1 VAVNLFR
8 VTPIVTWKRVLPT
21 APSTGK
27 KDRKRQISDVFR
39 KVFSLQPD
47 IILSLREDAEAA
59 DVITGVL
66 QACHYRAIM
75 SGEAEASGSSDERT
89 GQAESVSDRA
99 GPNKGHRE
107 GKDNVHAGRKD
118 GANERTVGSLCGDI
132 ASATQEEREAVALV
146 ESRKRAERDRGRFTK
161 ELGDKQWQWGRI
173 ILASKER
180 GTYSVTDKGRS

>member
-1 VAVNLFR
+1 
-8 VTPIVTWKRVLPT
+8 
-21 APSTGK
+21 
-27 KDRKRQISDVFR
+27 
-39 KVFSLQPD
+39 LQPD

-75 SGEAEASGSSDERT
+75 SGEAEASGSPDERM
-89 GQAESVSDRA
+89 GQAESVSDRP
-99 GPNKGHRE
+99 GPNKGHQE
-107 GKDNVHAGRKD
+107 GRDSVLAGRKD
-118 GANERTVGSLCGDI
+118 GINERTAESDSFRGVI
-132 ASATQEEREAVALV
+132 ASATQEEREAAALV
-146 ESRKRAERDRGRFTK
+146 ESRKRAERDRALFMK